1 MSLIAGACCSSGE
14 AVTLVGVRGTACFA
28 LLLRAYPNKDA
39 EAVPDQGRVGMDGFY
54 LLELFGRGESSG
66 HRDQQ

>member
-1 MSLIAGACCSSGE
+1 M
-14 AVTLVGVRGTACFA
+14 GVRGTACFA